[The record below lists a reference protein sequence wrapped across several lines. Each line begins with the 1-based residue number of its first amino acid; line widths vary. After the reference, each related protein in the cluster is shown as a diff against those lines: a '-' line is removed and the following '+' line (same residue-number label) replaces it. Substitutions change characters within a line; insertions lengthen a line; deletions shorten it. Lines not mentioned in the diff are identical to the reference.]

1 MRKRTCDCNSLTLL
15 RIASEVPPLLVQVQ
29 CACLLKWHADWA
41 AASGGLTQTSATW
54 LYALTARLQRPLPQV
69 RIQCHAVPSARL
81 MQVNCRE
88 HACT

>member
-1 MRKRTCDCNSLTLL
+1 MEKAAGLQTVDVGAGWRFRCATT
-15 RIASEVPPLLVQVQ
+15 AVQVQ

-69 RIQCHAVPSARL
+69 CICGHAVP
-81 MQVNCRE
+81 
-88 HACT
+88 

>member
-1 MRKRTCDCNSLTLL
+1 MKVRKCTCDCDSLTSL
-15 RIASEVPPLLVQVQ
+15 RIAPEVPPLLVQVQ

-69 RIQCHAVPSARL
+69 RVWGYALS
-81 MQVNCRE
+81 
-88 HACT
+88 